1 MRALLRPRVPGHQA
15 ALQLALALAI
25 LAALGVLALRSGSD
39 RGIEIEARDPRP
51 GIDELRVSV
60 VGAVL
65 RPGVVTA
72 APGDRVADAIAQA
85 GGIAPDADLTAVNL
99 ARRLAD
105 EDQIVVP
112 LIGEREPLI
121 DINSASASELKT
133 LPGIGPVYAAAI
145 VAERERGGPFLT
157 TDDLVLRGALPQH
170 VYVNVRDL
178 IATPEASTRA
188 P

>member
-1 MRALLRPRVPGHQA
+1 M
-15 ALQLALALAI
+15 
-25 LAALGVLALRSGSD
+25 
-39 RGIEIEARDPRP
+39 
-51 GIDELRVSV
+51 
-60 VGAVL
+60 
-65 RPGVVTA
+65 VTA

-121 DINSASASELKT
+121 DINSASASELET

-170 VYVNVRDL
+170 VYVKVRDL